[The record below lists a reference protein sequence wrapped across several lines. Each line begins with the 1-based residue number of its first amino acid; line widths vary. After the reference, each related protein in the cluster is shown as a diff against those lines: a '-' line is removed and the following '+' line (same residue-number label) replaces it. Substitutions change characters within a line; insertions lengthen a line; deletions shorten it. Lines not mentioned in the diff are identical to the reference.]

1 MSLRIGDAV
10 GDGVRRA
17 VTYSGGLLMALMFVY
32 QLLIVGSVNRLVT
45 AVLPPEAQAR
55 PELGLVIPVPVAVAA
70 GLVVV
75 GLLFGP
81 VLYLWA
87 ARALT
92 RSQSDLD
99 SLPGE
104 LLTRR
109 IGRATVSAI
118 GANIVVSIAVL
129 IGFILLIVPGI
140 FLAISFVFVV
150 FAIGVED
157 EGAIDALRRSWKL
170 ASGDRWSLLAL
181 VLVVAV
187 VTGVGSG
194 IGSAFSLVDP
204 LAGQLLSLAV
214 SAVFGVI
221 GYGILAEAYL
231 RLTDGPD
238 GGEGAGTPAPDA
250 DPAA

>member
-1 MSLRIGDAV
+1 MSLRIGDAF

-32 QLLIVGSVNRLVT
+32 QLLFVGALNRIVT
-45 AVLPPEAQAR
+45 ALLSPEAQAR
-55 PELGLVIPVPVAVAA
+55 SEFGLLLPVPVAVAA

-75 GLLFGP
+75 GFLLGP

-109 IGRATVSAI
+109 IGRATVSAV

-129 IGFILLIVPGI
+129 IGFLLLIVPGI
-140 FLAISFVFVV
+140 FLAISFVFVM

-157 EGAIDALRRSWKL
+157 ERALDAIGRSWTL
-170 ASGDRWSLLAL
+170 ASGDRWPLLAL
-181 VLVVAV
+181 GLLVFIVAA
-187 VTGVGSG
+187 VGSSL
-194 IGSAFSLVDP
+194 GSILSFVSPV
-204 LAGQLLSLAV
+204 AGQVGSLALR
-214 SAVFGVI
+214 SVFIIV
-221 GYGILAEAYL
+221 GYAILAEAYVQL
-231 RLTDGPD
+231 ADEKPPNTDVGR
-238 GGEGAGTPAPDA
+238 PAPDPEPVA
-250 DPAA
+250 

>member
-17 VTYSGGLLMALMFVY
+17 VTYSGGLLMALIFVY
-32 QLLIVGSVNRLVT
+32 QLLVVGSVNRIVT
-45 AVLPPEAQAR
+45 AVLPPEAQPR

-99 SLPGE
+99 SLPGK

-109 IGRATVSAI
+109 IGRATVSAV

-140 FLAISFVFVV
+140 FLAISFVFVM

-157 EGAIDALRRSWKL
+157 ERAIDAMRRSWTL
-170 ASGDRWSLLAL
+170 ASGDRWPLLGLGLLVLILTAVASTLGSILSFVSPVAGQVGSLAL
-181 VLVVAV
+181 RSVLAIVVY
-187 VTGVGSG
+187 S
-194 IGSAFSLVDP
+194 
-204 LAGQLLSLAV
+204 
-214 SAVFGVI
+214 
-221 GYGILAEAYL
+221 ILADAYVQL
-231 RLTDGPD
+231 ADEKPPGPD
-238 GGEGAGTPAPDA
+238 AGRPAS
-250 DPAA
+250 DPEPVA

>member
-17 VTYSGGLLMALMFVY
+17 VTYSGGLLMALMFIY
-32 QLLIVGSVNRLVT
+32 QLLLFGAINRIVT
-45 AVLPPEAQAR
+45 ALLPPEAQAR
-55 PELGLVIPVPVAVAA
+55 SELGLLLPVPVAVAA

-109 IGRATVSAI
+109 IGRAAVSAI

-157 EGAIDALRRSWKL
+157 ERAVDAMGRSWTL
-170 ASGDRWSLLAL
+170 ASGDRWPLLGLGLLVLIVTAIGNSLGSILSFVSPVAGQVGSLAL
-181 VLVVAV
+181 RSVLAI
-187 VTGVGSG
+187 VT
-194 IGSAFSLVDP
+194 
-204 LAGQLLSLAV
+204 
-214 SAVFGVI
+214 
-221 GYGILAEAYL
+221 YGILADAYVQL
-231 RLTDGPD
+231 ADEKPP
-238 GGEGAGTPAPDA
+238 GADAGRPAS
-250 DPAA
+250 DPEPVA